1 MRARPLLLALT
12 AALAA
17 PLAAQTATSVFDAT
31 SQPAAPPSQNPDQS
45 GDTVS
50 IRNDAYQRMTVAV
63 RLADAGPFR
72 FLVDTGADRT
82 SISRDLV
89 EMLRLP
95 PGPTANLHSLTGSS
109 QVQTATIEGLR
120 ISSVP
125 VSSFEG
131 PVLERRN
138 MGADGIL
145 ALDSLHSQRVLFD
158 FRSNSMSVLPFRDKH
173 ISDEPGTI
181 VIRAKRR
188 NGRLVLSSA
197 HADGVPLT
205 VVVDTG
211 SEVTIGN
218 AALQRRLGRRRPRN
232 PKIIELQSVTGQ
244 MLAGESTQLDTLEF
258 GGVQLHELT
267 VVFADAH
274 TFKQLGLEDK
284 PALLLGMN
292 AMRAFDSV
300 LIDFEQKK
308 LRLRVP
314 RGTDRAARGISRHA
328 GPLQKRIGG

>member
-1 MRARPLLLALT
+1 MRARPLVMAFT

-17 PLAAQTATSVFDAT
+17 PAAAQTATSVFDAT
-31 SQPAAPPSQNPDQS
+31 TQPNAPPSANQDQS
-45 GDTVS
+45 GSTVS

-89 EMLRLP
+89 ERLKLR
-95 PGPTANLHSLTGSS
+95 PGRGAKLHSLTGSS
-109 QVQTATIEGLR
+109 QVATATIEGLR

-131 PVLERRN
+131 PVLERQN

-145 ALDSLHSQRVLFD
+145 ALDSLHSRRVLFD
-158 FRSNSMSVLPFRDKH
+158 FRTNSMSVLPVREQHIRDA
-173 ISDEPGTI
+173 PGTI
-181 VIRAKRR
+181 VVRAKRR

-197 HADGVPLT
+197 RADGVPLT
-205 VVVDTG
+205 IVVDTG

-218 AALQRRLGRRRPRN
+218 AALQTRLGRRRPRN
-232 PKIIELQSVTGQ
+232 PKTIELQSVTGQ
-244 MLAGESTQLDTLEF
+244 MLAGETTEIRNLEF

-274 TFKQLGLEDK
+274 TFRRLGLDEK

-314 RGTDRAARGISRHA
+314 RGTDRWASRT
-328 GPLQKRIGG
+328 RY